1 MGKEMKIYHWLVL
14 VAVIFQGEVLAG
26 DAQEPKKMKWSF
38 DGIFGK
44 FDRGAAGRGFKVY
57 KEVCAACH
65 SMKLISYR
73 NLTELGYS
81 SEEAKA
87 IASEYEVTDGPND
100 MGEMFTR
107 KAKPSD
113 RFVSPYPNEH
123 AARAANNGAFPPDLS
138 LIVKARHNGA
148 NYIYSLL
155 TGFNEPLPS
164 GKIAPENMHY
174 NPYFAGGFI
183 AMAPP
188 LAEGQVSFDDETA
201 ASVHQMSK
209 DVVTFLQWA
218 SEPEMEQR
226 KKMGIKVVIYL
237 IITTYLL
244 YRAKKIV
251 WRNVSLKK

>member
-1 MGKEMKIYHWLVL
+1 MKLYHWLVL
-14 VAVIFQGEVLAG
+14 ITLVFQGEAIAN
-26 DAQEPKKMKWSF
+26 DALEPKEMKWAF
-38 DGIFGK
+38 DGILGK
-44 FDRGAAGRGFKVY
+44 FDRQAAQRGFKVY

-65 SMKLISYR
+65 SMKLLSFR
-73 NLTELGYS
+73 NLKDLGYS
-81 SEEAKA
+81 AEEVKA

-100 MGEMFTR
+100 IGEMFTR

-113 RFVSPYPNEH
+113 RFIPPYPNEQ

-138 LIVKARHNGA
+138 LIVKARTNGA

-155 TGFNEPLPS
+155 SGFNQSLPA
-164 GKIAPENMHY
+164 GKVAPEGMYY

-188 LAEGQVSFDDETA
+188 LAEGQVSFDDETI

-209 DVVTFLQWA
+209 DVVIFLQWA

-226 KKMGIKVVIYL
+226 KKMGIKVIIYL
-237 IITTYLL
+237 MITTYLL
-244 YRAKKIV
+244 YKAKKIV
-251 WRNVSLKK
+251 WRNVSRKIN